1 MRLRH
6 YLYIVS
12 LAALAACNSEELTP
26 SDAVGEE
33 IRLSAATLG
42 DNAAVTTRTIT
53 TGSPKAF
60 TAGTAITLQVSGTWT
75 KQSSSESVVKTTI
88 ATAAASTTT
97 RNDLTLGPALYWDD
111 FGTADPNNKDTGRKK
126 GLTIYGAAMDG
137 VTDKTKAPKVDN
149 WAALEWD
156 LGDNQTSGISA
167 LDLLLSNN
175 VNGDNTYKF
184 DARESGKQL
193 EFYHVLSKITVNIK
207 AGDGFTKDELANST
221 QVVLTSNQTNEN
233 NEEWAYTKGTF
244 DVTDVTTGKPSKL
257 SLTARNAVIM
267 AQAGTPADDYAV
279 TKEALVMPGSTFNND
294 AATIMSINADG
305 NIYYVTA
312 EKIRTAINA
321 TDHAN
326 GTAYPT
332 EAGKNYI
339 FKVIVNKTGVT
350 VTATVKDWDTVDSEQ
365 ETPAISFTA
374 DVTSN
379 SNTTAGSSLSSGD
392 TFTLWK
398 TSAFTETAL
407 AAAETTTVT
416 YDGSKYTYDPT
427 LYWQSA
433 KDNSYFRALATMT
446 TTTTATETTTSI
458 AAITDVA
465 ATDKNVSQGTDFL
478 WGTTDKHTGT
488 YTEGSKEYAEGDA
501 INPRTGDV
509 PLIFKHAMSKVVV
522 ELSTSMDAAAV
533 VLTDATV
540 TLTNLATAGTI
551 SLETGNVTASTSKDA
566 IAVNAAEKALDATTS
581 YSNLI
586 MVPQSI
592 GDMSRLIVTLK
603 DGTTYSLQLNTC
615 KADANS
621 PAITT
626 WAGGSKYTYNI
637 TLKKQE
643 ISFRVLVQDWDK
655 KEGSGN
661 ASLDWD

>member
-1 MRLRH
+1 MRLRY

-33 IRLSAATLG
+33 IRLSAGTVSGNSTVATRG
-42 DNAAVTTRTIT
+42 DI
-53 TGSPKAF
+53 SYKAF
-60 TAGTAITLQVSGTWT
+60 ADNTAIALQVSGTWT
-75 KQSSSESVVKTTI
+75 GHSSENVTLPTT
-88 ATAAASTTT
+88 ATPSAS
-97 RNDLTLGPALYWDD
+97 NNSNLSLSPALYWDD
-111 FGTADPNNKDTGRKK
+111 YGSADPANAETGRKE
-126 GLTIYGAAMDG
+126 GLTIYGVAADG
-137 VTDKTKAPKVDN
+137 ETTAPAVTDWTKLV
-149 WAALEWD
+149 WD
-156 LGDNQTSGISA
+156 LGADQTSGISA
-167 LDLLLSNN
+167 KDLLISNN
-175 VNGDNTYKF
+175 VKGDKTYRF
-184 DARESGKQL
+184 ESRADGKQL
-193 EFYHVLSKITVNIK
+193 KFHHVLSKITVNLK
-207 AGDGFTKDELANST
+207 ADEGFTDNKFASDP
-221 QVVLTSNQTNEN
+221 VVMLTSNEAN
-233 NEEWAYTKGTF
+233 NTANTEWAYTSGTF
-244 DVTDVTTGKPSKL
+244 NVTTGEIDKS
-257 SLTARNAVIM
+257 SLTRNAVTM
-267 AQAGTPADDYAV
+267 YQAATAATGYTV

-446 TTTTATETTTSI
+446 TTTTATETTKKI
-458 AAITDVA
+458 AATTSYDANQDTDV
-465 ATDKNVSQGTDFL
+465 L
-478 WGTTDKHTGT
+478 WGTTAEHTGT
-488 YTEGSKEYAEGDA
+488 YTSGSNVYKESAI
-501 INPRTGDV
+501 INPRTGAV
-509 PLIFKHAMSKVVV
+509 PLIFKHAMSNVVV
-522 ELSTSMDAAAV
+522 VLSTSDDASKVDYSNATITISNLYTNGTINIADGEV
-533 VLTDATV
+533 KVPDGSTTSTV
-540 TLTNLATAGTI
+540 TVSG
-551 SLETGNVTASTSKDA
+551 ET
-566 IAVNAAEKALDATTS
+566 
-581 YSNLI
+581 I
-586 MVPQSI
+586 MVPQDIDSNAKLVI
-592 GDMSRLIVTLK
+592 NLNDNADPEKS
-603 DGTTYSLQLNTC
+603 TTYSLQLNTC

-643 ISFRVLVQDWDK
+643 ISFRVLVLDWDK

>member
-12 LAALAACNSEELTP
+12 LAVLAACNSEELTP

-111 FGTADPNNKDTGRKK
+111 FGTADPNNKDTGRKT

-149 WAALEWD
+149 WAVLEWD

-175 VNGDNTYKF
+175 VNGDNAYKF

-398 TSAFTETAL
+398 TGDLKKLATA
-407 AAAETTTVT
+407 EKTTVT
-416 YDGSKYTYDPT
+416 YNGSAFTCNPI
-427 LYWQSA
+427 LYWNNAS
-433 KDNSYFRALATMT
+433 DNSYFRGLATMT
-446 TTTTATETTTSI
+446 TTTTATETTKKI
-458 AAITDVA
+458 AATTNTDA
-465 ATDKNVSQGTDFL
+465 NQGTDLL
-478 WGTTDKHTGT
+478 WGTTDAHTGT
-488 YTEGSKEYAEGDA
+488 EVDGTTTHPYAESA
-501 INPRTGDV
+501 IINPRTGTV
-509 PLIFKHAMSKVVV
+509 PLIFKHAMSNVVV
-522 ELSTSMDAAAV
+522 ELSTSTDAASKV
-533 VLTDATV
+533 ELSGATV
-540 TLTNLATAGTI
+540 TMSKLYTDGKIDIASGAVSVPDGSTKSTVTVLG
-551 SLETGNVTASTSKDA
+551 ET
-566 IAVNAAEKALDATTS
+566 
-581 YSNLI
+581 I
-586 MVPQSI
+586 MVPQDIDSNAKLVI
-592 GDMSRLIVTLK
+592 NLNDNADPKKS
-603 DGTTYSLQLNTC
+603 TTYSLLLNTC
-615 KADANS
+615 KDSNGV
-621 PAITT
+621 ITS
-626 WAGGSKYTYNI
+626 WAAGNKYTYKI
-637 TLKKQE
+637 YLE
-643 ISFRVLVQDWDK
+643 
-655 KEGSGN
+655 KEAMKFSVTIAPWVDVPGSGK
-661 ASLDWD
+661 ATLDWD